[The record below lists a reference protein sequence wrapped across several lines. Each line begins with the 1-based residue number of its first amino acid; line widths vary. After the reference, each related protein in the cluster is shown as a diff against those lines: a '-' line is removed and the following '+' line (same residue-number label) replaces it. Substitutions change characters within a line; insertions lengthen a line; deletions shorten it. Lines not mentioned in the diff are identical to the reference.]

1 MSKNVTKILISMCFI
16 IAVFNGYLIL
26 NVASNKT
33 KLKNE
38 EELVLKSN
46 YDSANHIEETDA
58 LEIFSGQLTAY
69 GSDCYG
75 CSGITASGYD
85 IRNGNIYYDDKEY
98 GNIRI
103 VAADRRYK
111 FGTIVRISNLR
122 FYDEPFIAIVLDRGF
137 LIKGDIM
144 DLAFDTI
151 KNPDVLN
158 LGREKKAKFEIL
170 RYGW

>member
-1 MSKNVTKILISMCFI
+1 MSKNITKTLILMCFI
-16 IAVFNGYLIL
+16 IAIFNGYLIL
-26 NVASNKT
+26 NVASSKMR
-33 KLKNE
+33 LKNE
-38 EELVLKSN
+38 KEFVFKNN
-46 YDSANHIEETDA
+46 YDSANHIEETNV

-144 DLAFDTI
+144 DLAFDTV